1 MNCGQSRKLFG
12 AYWDDELTLAE
23 RDWLEAHFTSCHAC
37 RESYEEFTR
46 TIELVGSLPRAEVK
60 PDFAERVMSRARRVT
75 AAPDRLPVESPRWIP
90 ATAAVALVVIAGT
103 LVLQMWGSR
112 TPLPVVPAGPVAVR
126 IAEPT
131 RVTPPADL
139 ATGAVGRAPAAATD
153 PVALL
158 EPVSLDADSLFDHN
172 DDIEFMLDPVTVRK
186 GRAHRATRVAPPTV
200 TGEAATITF

>member
-23 RDWLEAHFTSCHAC
+23 RDWLEAHFASCRAC

-46 TIELVGSLPRAEVK
+46 TIELVGALPRAEVR
-60 PDFAERVMSRARRVT
+60 PDFADRVLARARRAT
-75 AAPDRLPVESPRWIP
+75 AVPDRLPVESPRWVP

-112 TPLPVVPAGPVAVR
+112 ATLPVVPGGSVAVR
-126 IAEPT
+126 VEEPT
-131 RVTPPADL
+131 RVVP
-139 ATGAVGRAPAAATD
+139 ATGQALPAPPTAAGD
-153 PVALL
+153 QPVALL
-158 EPVSLDADSLFDHN
+158 DPVSLDADSLFDHA